1 MRSCAPIAVS
11 PLLALLIVAPV
22 FASPQIRDSSDANGA
37 SVSYGLL
44 PHAVIDEIQFAGLH
58 RIPVEAA
65 KSRLS
70 VHPGEEFDSAR
81 IAADVRALSGVGWF
95 ADVTAKVKES
105 DPSPE
110 SAVGGQ
116 RLQLQFHV
124 TEYPFLIAVAF
135 TGSTI
140 LSQQQIKKLLDDKK
154 LSPQLGAPA
163 DPVRL
168 HRVALAIQSELAVAR
183 HPEAQALIKQEKL
196 PGQRVKVEFQIR
208 DGPRLPVVRVNFLGH
223 PDVSD
228 KVLRKQMRQLSPD
241 AWFSGLRN
249 KNVYTQ
255 EKCEEDRVNLLTYLQ
270 NHGFPQARV
279 APPTFAV
286 VNAFSGPTARFH
298 YRPTQPALTV
308 RLPVEAGSFY
318 TFGPTQINA
327 PLRPHFKRDKKGTP
341 TSTDCGP
348 GAPFS

>member
-11 PLLALLIVAPV
+11 LLALLIVAPA
-22 FASPQIRDSSDANGA
+22 FASPQIRDSGDANGA
-37 SVSYGLL
+37 GVSYGLP
-44 PHAVIDEIQFAGLH
+44 PHAVIGEIQFAGLH
-58 RIPVEAA
+58 RIPAGAA

-95 ADVTAKVKES
+95 ADVSAKVKES
-105 DPSPE
+105 NPNPE

-140 LSQQQIKKLLDDKK
+140 LSQQQIKNLLDDKK

-168 HRVALAIQSELAVAR
+168 HRVALVIQSELAIAG

-208 DGPRLPVVRVNFLGH
+208 DGPRLPVVRLNFLAT

-228 KVLRKQMRQLSPD
+228 KVLPKQMRQLSPE
-241 AWFSGLRN
+241 AWFSWLRN
-249 KNVYTQ
+249 SNVYTQ
-255 EKCEEDRVNLLTYLQ
+255 QKCEEDRVTLLTYLQ

-279 APPTFAV
+279 GAPKVAV
-286 VNAFSGPTARFH
+286 VNTFSSPTARWH
-298 YRPTQPALTV
+298 YRPVQPGLNV
-308 RLPVEAGSFY
+308 GLPVEAGSFH
-318 TFGPTQINA
+318 TFGPPEVSD
-327 PLRPHFKRDKKGTP
+327 PLSPQLYTAKKGHP
-341 TSTDCGP
+341 ISP
-348 GAPFS
+348 ESAPV

>member
-1 MRSCAPIAVS
+1 MRMESTY
-11 PLLALLIVAPV
+11 
-22 FASPQIRDSSDANGA
+22 R
-37 SVSYGLL
+37 YGLL
-44 PHAVIDEIQFAGLH
+44 PPAVIGEIEFAGLH
-58 RIPVEAA
+58 RIPAEAA

-105 DPSPE
+105 NPNPE

-168 HRVALAIQSELAVAR
+168 HRVALAIQSELAIAG

-196 PGQRVKVEFQIR
+196 PGQRVKLNSRFAT
-208 DGPRLPVVRVNFLGH
+208 GHACPLCGGKFLRPSGC
-223 PDVSD
+223 
-228 KVLRKQMRQLSPD
+228 LRQSPAQTD
-241 AWFSGLRN
+241 ASTFSGCMVFR
-249 KNVYTQ
+249 
-255 EKCEEDRVNLLTYLQ
+255 
-270 NHGFPQARV
+270 
-279 APPTFAV
+279 
-286 VNAFSGPTARFH
+286 
-298 YRPTQPALTV
+298 
-308 RLPVEAGSFY
+308 
-318 TFGPTQINA
+318 
-327 PLRPHFKRDKKGTP
+327 TP
-341 TSTDCGP
+341 K
-348 GAPFS
+348 

>member
-11 PLLALLIVAPV
+11 PLLALLIVAPA
-22 FASPQIRDSSDANGA
+22 FASPQIRDSGDPNGA
-37 SVSYGLL
+37 GVSYGLL
-44 PHAVIDEIQFAGLH
+44 PHAVIGEIQFAGLH
-58 RIPVEAA
+58 RIPTEAP

-70 VHPGEEFDSAR
+70 VHPGEEFDSSR

-95 ADVTAKVKES
+95 ADVTAKDKES
-105 DPSPE
+105 DVNPE
-110 SAVGGQ
+110 SAVGGR
-116 RLQLQFHV
+116 RLPLQFHV

-154 LSPQLGAPA
+154 LSPQLGAPV

-168 HRVALAIQSELAVAR
+168 HRVALAIQSELAMAG

-228 KVLRKQMRQLSPD
+228 KVLRKQMRHLSPD

-270 NHGFPQARV
+270 NHGFPQARIG
-279 APPTFAV
+279 APKVAV
-286 VNAFSGPTARFH
+286 VNAFSSPTARWH
-298 YRPTQPALTV
+298 YRPVQPGLNIG
-308 RLPVEAGSFY
+308 LPVEAGFSF
-318 TFGPTQINA
+318 TFRPPGQTPPPPPASSMADNSA
-327 PLRPHFKRDKKGTP
+327 PI
-341 TSTDCGP
+341 SP
-348 GAPFS
+348 GG